1 MTHDDPNLTAYI
13 LGELDGTYS
22 LDPSARAIADQT
34 ALIASILT
42 THLRKPPRR
51 RRRRFLP
58 QAIIACLLLL
68 LICSPARQLIVT
80 QTPEDSIAQTQNN
93 SRILHLTPTIA
104 PAPEPSVFA
113 STHLTGNRAVDVD
126 QLVAAVLED
135 ASRVGSFSSLR
146 LVADPISFQ

>member
-1 MTHDDPNLTAYI
+1 MNHNDPNLTAYI

-22 LDPSARAIADQT
+22 LDPSARAIAVQT

-51 RRRRFLP
+51 RRFFP

-68 LICSPARQLIVT
+68 LICSPARQLMVT
-80 QTPEDSIAQTQNN
+80 QTPEDSVAQTQND
-93 SRILHLTPTIA
+93 SPILHLTPTIA
-104 PAPEPSVFA
+104 PTPEPSVFA

-146 LVADPISFQ
+146 LAADPISFQ